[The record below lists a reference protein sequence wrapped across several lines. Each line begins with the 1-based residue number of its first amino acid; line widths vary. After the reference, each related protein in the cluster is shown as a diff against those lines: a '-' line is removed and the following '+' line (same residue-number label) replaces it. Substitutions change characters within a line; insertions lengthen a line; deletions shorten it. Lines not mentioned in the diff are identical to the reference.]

1 MIDFL
6 LKSTISLTVFLGF
19 YHLVLEREKMHQFN
33 RFYLLFSIVIS
44 FVIPFLTFE
53 IIKIVPVVQNIE
65 PMIEESFP
73 IATSEIIIEEKTN
86 YLPYII
92 WSLYALISFLLLL
105 RFGKNIWKLL
115 SKSKSNP
122 YVKYKNANL
131 VLVDE
136 KTLPH
141 TFLNS
146 IFINFDDYNN
156 RNIEDELYTHEL
168 VHVTQK
174 HTLDILFIEFLKVI
188 FWFNPLFIFYKKA
201 IQLNHEFLA
210 DEEIVKTYNNVPFYQ
225 NLLLQKSS
233 GQQTIYLASNLNYL
247 VTKKRLIMMTKSTS
261 QKIALLKKV
270 AIVPILAG
278 LIYFFCIEIV
288 AQEKVISEYSEEI
301 KSEMTD
307 KDKIRDSYYSGVYVK
322 ICDEKTKR
330 NDVTLYEDLSLED
343 KRKYLDFIPEMMIE
357 KEIPEQLFE
366 KMKTKDMAV
375 WINGKVK
382 TKEEIKKYKRTD
394 FSYYSY
400 SFVHKNARSKRYPQ
414 EHQYTLYTKD
424 YFDENLK
431 NSHVHFQRDTIKIVI
446 ANYQTA
452 MKNPVV
458 KKSKADTIVWFT
470 EGKEG
475 YNLYLSDKNDKIDP
489 ETTVIFRSKN
499 GAAFLRKKYKE
510 LTDEQKKLIPPSPPK
525 KSKSKEVAKPK
536 DEIIIEISDAEIK
549 KIYAALDNKDLK
561 IRPATAEE
569 NEKLKPIIVEKLS
582 DFDPKGK
589 KEGYIYL
596 KSGTYYFK
604 RNDDNTIDYFNRW
617 GFKVDENG
625 EKLDE
630 NKSKSNKKEND
641 SLKKS
646 KYGFISKEILINNE
660 KCVRIVKNNGD
671 EKYYNSNGFQI
682 NKNGEI
688 LKFYLDLE
696 KVGEQKIVNG
706 KKYYFKNTTTIDGK
720 QITKGYVEH
729 NNQTIFYNK
738 FGNETTYY
746 NKWGKRCDKDGKIL

>member
-6 LKSTISLTVFLGF
+6 LKSTISLIVFLGF

-33 RFYLLFSIVIS
+33 RFYLLFSIIIS
-44 FVIPFLTFE
+44 LAIPFLTFE
-53 IIKIVPVVQNIE
+53 IIKIVPVVQTIE

-73 IATSEIIIEEKTN
+73 IATSEIITEEKTN

-105 RFGKNIWKLL
+105 RFGKNIWKLIA
-115 SKSKSNP
+115 KSKSNP
-122 YVKYKNANL
+122 NVKYKNANL

-146 IFINFDDYNN
+146 IFINFDDYKN

-188 FWFNPLFIFYKKA
+188 FWFNPIFIFYKKA

-225 NLLLQKSS
+225 NLLLQKSN
-233 GQQTIYLASNLNYL
+233 GNQPIYLASNLNYL

-261 QKIALLKKV
+261 QKIAILKKV

-278 LIYFFCIEIV
+278 LTYFFCIEIV
-288 AQEKVISEYSEEI
+288 AQEKVINTNSEKV
-301 KSEMTD
+301 KSEITD

-330 NDVTLYEDLSLED
+330 NDVTLYENLSLAD
-343 KRKYLDFIPEMMIE
+343 RRKYLDFIPEMMIE
-357 KEIPEQLFE
+357 KEIPKPLFE

-394 FSYYSY
+394 FSYYTY
-400 SFVHKNARSKRYPQ
+400 SFVHKNARTKRFPQ

-424 YFDENLK
+424 YFDENIK
-431 NSHVHFQRDTIKIVI
+431 NSHVHFSGDTIKISM
-446 ANYQTA
+446 ASYKTA
-452 MKNPVV
+452 MQDKVIKKLNP
-458 KKSKADTIVWFT
+458 KADTLVWFT

-499 GAAFLRKKYKE
+499 GAIVLKKKYKE
-510 LTDEQKKLIPPSPPK
+510 LTAEQKKLIPPSPPK
-525 KSKSKEVAKPK
+525 KSKSGKVEKPK
-536 DEIIIEISDAEIK
+536 DEIIIDVSDENAE
-549 KIYAALDNKDLK
+549 KIHASIDDKDLK
-561 IRPATAEE
+561 IRLATPKEIEE
-569 NEKLKPIIVEKLS
+569 VNYKKDITTLNDL
-582 DFDPKGK
+582 DKGTQ
-589 KEGYIYL
+589 
-596 KSGTYYFK
+596 KSGYLYMNNTTYFFVK
-604 RNDDNTIDYFNRW
+604 NDDNVYEYYNRW
-617 GFKVDENG
+617 GFRVNEKG
-625 EKLDE
+625 EK
-630 NKSKSNKKEND
+630 
-641 SLKKS
+641 
-646 KYGFISKEILINNE
+646 I
-660 KCVRIVKNNGD
+660 
-671 EKYYNSNGFQI
+671 
-682 NKNGEI
+682 
-688 LKFYLDLE
+688 
-696 KVGEQKIVNG
+696 
-706 KKYYFKNTTTIDGK
+706 
-720 QITKGYVEH
+720 
-729 NNQTIFYNK
+729 
-738 FGNETTYY
+738 
-746 NKWGKRCDKDGKIL
+746 